1 MITKLKKI
9 HPQLMNALDFYC
21 KCIVNLLTS
30 ATEFSVEDAADVEA
44 IILHVCEWECATACP
59 IKRVRSSIP

>member
-1 MITKLKKI
+1 
-9 HPQLMNALDFYC
+9 MNALDIDC
-21 KCIVNLLTS
+21 KCIAYLLTS

-44 IILHVCEWECATACP
+44 IILRVCEWECATARP